1 MSSPPRGESPPT
13 NRHAAPHVDAFEKR
27 FQELKASI
35 HQELVESL
43 DLSKLA
49 VANQKVLERHIR
61 QVADQVCRS
70 RGEVFSQIDRERLL
84 EGVIHEMF
92 GLGPLEPLL
101 ADPLVTD
108 ILVNDAHTVY
118 IERRGQLELTDV
130 MFADDSHLIRIIQR
144 IVGRLG
150 RRIDEVSP
158 MVDARLPDGSRVNAI
173 IPPLALDGPS
183 LSIRRFGVQPLAMD
197 DLIHNGALQPETA
210 TFLAAAVEARVG
222 VLVSGGTGA
231 GKTTMLNALSAYI
244 PENERLVTIE
254 DSAELILSH
263 RHRVRLET
271 RPANAENTG
280 EVSQRDLVRNAL
292 RMRPDRIIVGEVR
305 GSEVWDMLQA
315 MNTGHEGSLT
325 TVHANSASD
334 ALARLEMMVAMS
346 SINLPIQV
354 TRQYIASGIKLVVQ
368 LARLRGGPR
377 KVMQIAEIVGIADG
391 EFIVQ
396 EIFGFEQTGVD
407 KHKRAVGEFYCSG
420 YTPKILSRIHAAGVE
435 LPPDMFAKR
444 RQPERAAGASRHEG
458 NGRHEPSGRQES
470 NGKHIG
476 NGRVNP

>member
-1 MSSPPRGESPPT
+1 MSTPRTEPT
-13 NRHAAPHVDAFEKR
+13 QPYQSAQHVDAFEKR

-49 VANQKVLERHIR
+49 VANQKVLERHVR
-61 QVADQVCRS
+61 HVADQVCRS

-101 ADPLVTD
+101 ADPQVTD

-130 MFADDSHLIRIIQR
+130 MFADDAHLIRIIQR

-183 LSIRRFGVQPLAMD
+183 ISIRRFGVQPLNMD
-197 DLIHNGALQPETA
+197 DLIRNGALQPETA
-210 TFLAAAVEARVG
+210 QFLAAAVEARVG
-222 VLVSGGTGA
+222 LLVSGGTGA

-254 DSAELILSH
+254 DSAELLLSH

-280 EVSQRDLVRNAL
+280 EVTQRDLVKNSL

-305 GSEVWDMLQA
+305 GPEVWDMLQA

-325 TVHANSASD
+325 TVHANSAAD

-354 TRQYIASGIKLVVQ
+354 TRQYIASGIKLIVQ

-377 KVMQIAEIVGIADG
+377 KLMQVAEVVGLANG
-391 EFIVQ
+391 EFVVQ

-407 KHKRAVGEFYCSG
+407 KNKRATGEFYVSG
-420 YTPKILSRIHAAGVE
+420 YKPKMLQRIHAAGIE
-435 LPPDMFAKR
+435 LPPEMFAVR
-444 RQPERAAGASRHEG
+444 RQPERPSTPPRYEVNGRHAG
-458 NGRHEPSGRQES
+458 NGRAPT
-470 NGKHIG
+470 
-476 NGRVNP
+476 

>member
-1 MSSPPRGESPPT
+1 MAILQRKEQTRPEI
-13 NRHAAPHVDAFEKR
+13 AASPHVDAFEKR

-49 VANQKVLERHIR
+49 VANQKVLERHVR
-61 QVADQVCRS
+61 QVADQVCRA

-92 GLGPLEPLL
+92 GLGPLEQLL

-130 MFADDSHLIRIIQR
+130 MFADDAHLIRIIQR

-183 LSIRRFGVQPLAMD
+183 LSIRRFGVQPLNID
-197 DLIHNGALQPETA
+197 DLLRNGALLPETA
-210 TFLAAAVEARVG
+210 DFLAAAVEARVG
-222 VLVSGGTGA
+222 LLVSGGTGA

-254 DSAELILSH
+254 DSAELLLSH

-280 EVSQRDLVRNAL
+280 EISQRDLVRNAL

-305 GSEVWDMLQA
+305 GPEVWDMLQA

-346 SINLPIQV
+346 GFGLPIPV
-354 TRQYIASGIKLVVQ
+354 VRQYIASGIKLIVQ
-368 LARLRGGPR
+368 LARLRGGAR
-377 KVMQIAEIVGIADG
+377 KLMQVAEVVGIANG
-391 EFIVQ
+391 EFVVE

-407 KHKRAVGEFYCSG
+407 NHKRAVGEFYTSG
-420 YTPKILSRIHAAGVE
+420 YKPKILSRIHAAGIE
-435 LPPDMFAKR
+435 LPPDMLTAK
-444 RQPERAAGASRHEG
+444 RQPELRVTLPRYEVNGRQFG
-458 NGRHEPSGRQES
+458 NGLDPS
-470 NGKHIG
+470 
-476 NGRVNP
+476 

>member
-1 MSSPPRGESPPT
+1 MASQSRSESRPDSQP
-13 NRHAAPHVDAFEKR
+13 APHVDAFEKR

-49 VANQKVLERHIR
+49 VANQKVLERHVR
-61 QVADQVCRS
+61 HVADQVCRS

-101 ADPLVTD
+101 ADPQVSD

-130 MFADDSHLIRIIQR
+130 MFADDNHLLRIIQR

-183 LSIRRFGVQPLAMD
+183 LSIRRFGVQPLNMD
-197 DLIHNGALQPETA
+197 DLIRNGALQPETA
-210 TFLAAAVEARVG
+210 SFLASAVEARVG
-222 VLVSGGTGA
+222 LLVSGGTGA

-244 PENERLVTIE
+244 PEYERLVTIE

-280 EVSQRDLVRNAL
+280 EVSQRDLVKNAL

-305 GSEVWDMLQA
+305 GPEVWDMLQA

-325 TVHANSASD
+325 TVHANSAAD

-354 TRQYIASGIKLVVQ
+354 VRQYIASGIKLIVQ

-377 KVMQIAEIVGIADG
+377 KVMQVAEVVGISNG
-391 EFIVQ
+391 EFVVE

-407 KHKRAVGEFYCSG
+407 KNKRATGEFYVSG
-420 YTPKILSRIHAAGVE
+420 YKPKMLTRIQAAGIE
-435 LPPDMFAKR
+435 TPPDMFNVK
-444 RQPERAAGASRHEG
+444 RQPERPVATPRYEI
-458 NGRHEPSGRQES
+458 NGRPAS
-470 NGKHIG
+470 NG
-476 NGRVNP
+476 RTPS